1 VMLNKI
7 NQQRRTHMQ
16 ICKEGTW
23 PHTVLLQLFPVLLC
37 STPLARSKSPGHL
50 VVSKSGPILSKTK
63 DDNNT
68 RKQKRKILRRNCLPP
83 AASCGSIQA
92 HKPRHVEAWRTL
104 TLVVTLSPEI
114 TIYNTGKVSSSSS
127 RHPRRPS
134 TESSQNLA

>member
-1 VMLNKI
+1 MLNKI

-68 RKQKRKILRRNCLPP
+68 RKQKGVSENLSLLMMWSSQTSKVSLKQGGGLELM
-83 AASCGSIQA
+83 QA
-92 HKPRHVEAWRTL
+92 IWHRQSTPKPRCSRDSKKKIPEKK
-104 TLVVTLSPEI
+104 LS
-114 TIYNTGKVSSSSS
+114 TSSCIMWLNPSS
-127 RHPRRPS
+127 
-134 TESSQNLA
+134 